1 MSATPELTT
10 RDVLQQVD
18 RRLTHLEELHLQHE
32 ESNDRAHAGL
42 DAKIDGLRTGVDTKF
57 DGLDVKIDGLR
68 TDIDTKI
75 DGLRTGFDAK
85 IDSLDTKIDGLRT
98 GVDTKIDGLEVKIDG
113 FRTGVDTKIDRNL
126 RWTVGLIVGSWMSTM
141 SAILLK

>member
-42 DAKIDGLRTGVDTKF
+42 DAKIDGLRTG
-57 DGLDVKIDGLR
+57 
-68 TDIDTKI
+68 
-75 DGLRTGFDAK
+75 FDAK
-85 IDSLDTKIDGLRT
+85 IDSLDMKIDGLRT

-126 RWTVGLIVGSWMSTM
+126 RWTVGLIVGSWYVHDVRHSPQVATGQ
-141 SAILLK
+141 KNPGY

>member
-42 DAKIDGLRTGVDTKF
+42 DAKIDGLRTGVDTK
-57 DGLDVKIDGLR
+57 
-68 TDIDTKI
+68 
-75 DGLRTGFDAK
+75 
-85 IDSLDTKIDGLRT
+85 
-98 GVDTKIDGLEVKIDG
+98 
-113 FRTGVDTKIDRNL
+113 IDRNL